1 VEWFNSVDA
10 TYRADL
16 RELNESNFE
25 RFDAKLG
32 ERLAELDAKWGGR
45 LTELDAKLERRAFQL
60 DAKIAALG
68 DTLRKEL
75 AQSLGQLKSDLLK
88 WMFGFWASVVV
99 ALAVLALRA

>member
-1 VEWFNSVDA
+1 MNWFNSVDA

-16 RELNESNFE
+16 RQLNETNFA

-45 LTELDAKLERRAFQL
+45 WTELHAKLEQRVFQL

-75 AQSLGQLKSDLLK
+75 AQSLGQLKSDLLT

-99 ALAVLALRA
+99 ALVLLAFRR